1 MMWHSL
7 QLLLLPLLLSITIVV
22 VDSFLSPSVT
32 RSNLNNRGDTTI
44 KNSFSLQQH
53 ASSSSSSSEI
63 QDSYDVLIVGSG
75 IGGLSA
81 AAMLSHYGYS
91 VAVLESHYAPGGAA
105 HGYSVNNKDVNNGR
119 GGTFYFDTGP
129 SFFSGLN
136 SNYPA
141 KVSNPLR
148 TILDIIDEKVDC
160 IPYTTCELQVTNVL
174 YILILYAQD
183 IIICNHLYISLF
195 SWTKVPEWRFYTLT

>member
-1 MMWHSL
+1 MIL
-7 QLLLLPLLLSITIVV
+7 QLLILPLLLSSTTIVV
-22 VDSFLSPSVT
+22 VDSFLSPIVT
-32 RSNLNNRGDTTI
+32 SYSNVKRRGITNI
-44 KNSFSLQQH
+44 KKSSSLQH
-53 ASSSSSSSEI
+53 ASSSSSSSDNNII

-105 HGYSVNNKDVNNGR
+105 HGYSVYNKDVNNGQ
-119 GGTFYFDTGP
+119 GGTFHFDTGP

-148 TILDIIDEKVDC
+148 TILDIVDEKVDC
-160 IPYTTCELQVTNVL
+160 IPYTTCECCCNANVYVYSFL
-174 YILILYAQD
+174 HMPKIY
-183 IIICNHLYISLF
+183 III
-195 SWTKVPEWRFYTLT
+195 

>member
-1 MMWHSL
+1 MWHSL

-32 RSNLNNRGDTTI
+32 RSNLNNRGITTI
-44 KNSFSLQQH
+44 KKSFSLQQH

-105 HGYSVNNKDVNNGR
+105 HGYSVYNKDMNNGR

-148 TILDIIDEKVDC
+148 TILDIVDEKVDC
-160 IPYTTCELQVTNVL
+160 IPYTTCELQTYYIFFFFMPNIFICTISSSL
-174 YILILYAQD
+174 YL
-183 IIICNHLYISLF
+183 SF
-195 SWTKVPEWRFYTLT
+195 